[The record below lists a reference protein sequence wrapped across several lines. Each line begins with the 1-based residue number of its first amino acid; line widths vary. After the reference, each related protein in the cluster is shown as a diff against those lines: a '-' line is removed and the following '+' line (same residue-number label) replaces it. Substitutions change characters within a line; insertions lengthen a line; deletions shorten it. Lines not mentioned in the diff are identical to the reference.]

1 MKEALKYVWSYIRR
15 YAWAF
20 AAALILTIAVAGLS
34 MVSPYATGK
43 IVGEVIGQGLT
54 ERLMP
59 YLWLMLGAALLIAAL
74 RYVYLWIFEDVSQ
87 KVICQIRDDIYR
99 RIQRMDFRFF
109 DKNRV
114 GDLMSRLTGDIEAIR
129 VFVTFVHLS
138 LRWS

>member
-59 YLWLMLGAALLIAAL
+59 YLWLML
-74 RYVYLWIFEDVSQ
+74 
-87 KVICQIRDDIYR
+87 
-99 RIQRMDFRFF
+99 
-109 DKNRV
+109 
-114 GDLMSRLTGDIEAIR
+114 
-129 VFVTFVHLS
+129 
-138 LRWS
+138 